1 MNSAQAQPES
11 SEATVI
17 RLVLDGNADAF
28 CELLRP
34 YQRGLYR
41 KALSIVGSEAD
52 AEEVAQSAVLKAFN
66 KLPQFRH
73 DAEFRTWL
81 TSITINEARMW
92 LRDNRKHRHESLD
105 CEDGGGRR
113 ICREFAD
120 SREGPFQL
128 FERKEVSGAILKA
141 LTQLPAIYR
150 QVFILR
156 DLQLLSI
163 SETARA
169 LGISELNVK
178 TRLRRS
184 RLQMRRA
191 LTHLRSSRTSKRDH
205 GPTAPARDC
214 ATRPRHVRGLQML
227 RMRRREFI
235 EISPR

>member
-1 MNSAQAQPES
+1 MNPAQAEPQL

-28 CELLRP
+28 CELVRP

-52 AEEVAQSAVLKAFN
+52 AEEVAQNAVLKAFD

-73 DAEFRTWL
+73 DAQFRTWL

-105 CEDGGGRR
+105 CEDGGDGTV
-113 ICREFAD
+113 CREFAD
-120 SREGPFQL
+120 SRESPFQL
-128 FERKEVSGAILKA
+128 LERKQIRGAILKA
-141 LTQLPAIYR
+141 LTLLPVLYS

-163 SETARA
+163 SETARI

-178 TRLRRS
+178 TRLRRG

-191 LTHLRSSRTSKRDH
+191 LTHLRASRKSKPDHGSNSSSRRVSNS
-205 GPTAPARDC
+205 
-214 ATRPRHVRGLQML
+214 
-227 RMRRREFI
+227 
-235 EISPR
+235 SPVCSCLTNAANEMERIH